1 MPTPQAPRPEETV
14 APTFAQGQ
22 VLPVP
27 IDKPNI
33 ISGITY
39 DKNGKILG
47 GVILEIRDN
56 NNLPVR
62 ALKSNKLGQFFIVT
76 PLADG
81 IYRIRAEHETA
92 QFAVIKLEAK
102 DEVIPPLKVQAVA

>member
-1 MPTPQAPRPEETV
+1 
-14 APTFAQGQ
+14 
-22 VLPVP
+22 
-27 IDKPNI
+27 
-33 ISGITY
+33 
-39 DKNGKILG
+39 
-47 GVILEIRDN
+47 
-56 NNLPVR
+56 VR